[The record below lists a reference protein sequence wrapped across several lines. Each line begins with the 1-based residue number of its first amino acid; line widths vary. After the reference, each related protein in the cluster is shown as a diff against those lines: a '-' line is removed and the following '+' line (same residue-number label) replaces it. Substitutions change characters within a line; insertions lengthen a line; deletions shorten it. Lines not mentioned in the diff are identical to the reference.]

1 MNSLDGLS
9 GRIEMTEKKISE
21 LEDGPIEIVH
31 YFKYMCKYV
40 FYQKKS
46 GLCLRI
52 WQTNIKKV
60 ENLGYWGP
68 ISEGKKKDIGAE
80 KFLKTEWLTGSQIL

>member
-31 YFKYMCKYV
+31 YFI
-40 FYQKKS
+40 QH
-46 GLCLRI
+46 
-52 WQTNIKKV
+52 
-60 ENLGYWGP
+60 
-68 ISEGKKKDIGAE
+68 D
-80 KFLKTEWLTGSQIL
+80 LTLLYTIQES